1 MSEIIID
8 KNAKQITFTNNGIG
22 FSQFGIADEVLD
34 LIENQIK
41 EIKRLKRRLEEYQEY
56 VEINHKEIER
66 LKEREKMLQESFSD
80 LKKGIEKERKYWL
93 CERTDC
99 CGRIKDSKK
108 YSSLY
113 QENKRLNNKLKDI
126 KSQLDYL
133 ETYSSKEDVF
143 EDMKGRLDR
152 INKIIGSDKE

>member
-1 MSEIIID
+1 MKEKII
-8 KNAKQITFTNNGIG
+8 NY
-22 FSQFGIADEVLD
+22 
-34 LIENQIK
+34 IEK
-41 EIKRLKRRLEEYQEY
+41 LEENYRITCEQKNQYISTLEQGLNNT
-56 VEINHKEIER
+56 EQEIER
-66 LKEREKMLQESFSD
+66 LNNIIKRFEEDLREVYLTFGEFSEEYTEKKIRE
-80 LKKGIEKERKYWL
+80 LKGIEKERKYWL

-143 EDMKGRLDR
+143 EDMKRRLDR
-152 INKIIGSDKE
+152 IDKIIGSDKE

>member
-1 MSEIIID
+1 MKIGNYTDDEILEFM
-8 KNAKQITFTNNGIG
+8 TEGEGRG
-22 FSQFGIADEVLD
+22 FLGRSMYDAIMG
-34 LIENQIK
+34 
-41 EIKRLKRRLEEYQEY
+41 
-56 VEINHKEIER
+56 EIER
-66 LKEREKMLQESFSD
+66 LKEREKKLQESFRD
-80 LKKGIEKERKYWL
+80 WKKGIEKERKYWL

-99 CGRIKDSKK
+99 CGRIKDSKE